1 MKVPETGIYGRF
13 KMQNC
18 NETRILWRRFNLRK
32 LNKYDHIS
40 VLPKWIEETN
50 QELEI
55 LRAMQKVID
64 DRLNVFSESVELIER
79 FSKFMNN

>member
-1 MKVPETGIYGRF
+1 M
-13 KMQNC
+13 
-18 NETRILWRRFNLRK
+18 RK

-64 DRLNVFSESVELIER
+64 DRLNVFSESVELIKR
-79 FSKFMNN
+79 FSNLMNNTK

>member
-1 MKVPETGIYGRF
+1 M
-13 KMQNC
+13 
-18 NETRILWRRFNLRK
+18 RK

-40 VLPKWIEETN
+40 ILPKWIEETN

-79 FSKFMNN
+79 FSNLINNTK